1 MGKVVHLGRER
12 KRRKQAADKR
22 TADANAVA
30 FGRTKSEKLAA
41 RRERARLES
50 IVDGAKMATD
60 NDVSTEDPT

>member
-22 TADANAVA
+22 TAEANAIA

-41 RRERARLES
+41 RRERARLQS
-50 IVDGAKMATD
+50 IVDGAKLDPNNEQSTD
-60 NDVSTEDPT
+60 DPT